1 MGILKGKSDKVSL
14 SKLNKTQLGMGI
26 KVELEHTKDKRLA
39 KKIAADHLA
48 EQYLKGKKQDYY
60 TRLKQMEKSFVD
72 IKNGGKNMVVKK
84 KKRPCPGSK
93 IRSKGR
99 W

>member
-1 MGILKGKSDKVSL
+1 MTILKGGKSDKVPL

-26 KVELEHTKDKRLA
+26 KIELEHTKDKRIA

-60 TRLKQMEKSFVD
+60 TRLKKMEKSFVN
-72 IKNGGKNMVVKK
+72 IKRKIKKGKK
-84 KKRPCPGSK
+84 
-93 IRSKGR
+93 